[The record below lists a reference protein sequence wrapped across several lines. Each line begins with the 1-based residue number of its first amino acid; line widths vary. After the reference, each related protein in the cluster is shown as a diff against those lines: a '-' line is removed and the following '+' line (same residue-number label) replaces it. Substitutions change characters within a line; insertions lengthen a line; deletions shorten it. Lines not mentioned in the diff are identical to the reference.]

1 MVNVVFKLTNANSM
15 QLVLDASPD
24 PAKFTSLPV
33 DYAAGTD
40 ALLSSFDS
48 INVMR
53 PPAVTHPA
61 SCFPRGLVMAS
72 AEVFCLRLQLSA
84 ADVTCRAQDN
94 QSGT

>member
-1 MVNVVFKLTNANSM
+1 M
-15 QLVLDASPD
+15 QLILDASLN
-24 PAKFTSLPV
+24 PAKSTSLLIPV

-53 PPAVTHPA
+53 PPAITHPA
-61 SCFPRGLVMAS
+61 SCFPRGLVMAL
-72 AEVFCLRLQLSA
+72 AAVFCVRLQLSV
-84 ADVTCRAQDN
+84 ADVTCHAQDN